1 MLSLQ
6 DLTVGFN
13 GVVLFDKLSHEFSA
27 SSITSIRK
35 SQLLDGSSTLLKCCA
50 GILAPNDGSV
60 AFKGTNIE
68 ELTDQQRFQ
77 HLSYCFEAG
86 GMVSLFTIYNNLAMP
101 LVYHNLYPKREI
113 EERILHTSEELQI
126 SHLLDK
132 EPLQLTD
139 VQLRLVNLA
148 RALIVDADAI
158 FIDELQSG
166 MSRQI
171 HDCVVSILRKQADR
185 GKVVVMVTTSG
196 DDDSFADQYLSINQ
210 GRLRA
215 VS

>member
-1 MLSLQ
+1 M
-6 DLTVGFN
+6 
-13 GVVLFDKLSHEFSA
+13 
-27 SSITSIRK
+27 
-35 SQLLDGSSTLLKCCA
+35 
-50 GILAPNDGSV
+50 
-60 AFKGTNIE
+60 
-68 ELTDQQRFQ
+68 
-77 HLSYCFEAG
+77 
-86 GMVSLFTIYNNLAMP
+86 
-101 LVYHNLYPKREI
+101 
-113 EERILHTSEELQI
+113 
-126 SHLLDK
+126 
-132 EPLQLTD
+132 
-139 VQLRLVNLA
+139 A

-171 HDCVVSILRKQADR
+171 HNCVVSILRKQADR